1 MEIIKLVQGT
11 ARSES
16 EQLQALAMTGPP
28 PGEEFNPLSKLP
40 VTNDIPAFNLGR
52 PGIGSA
58 MAGKEYGIAAP
69 VPDQPVTPPSGLGHL
84 LIGDTNA

>member
-1 MEIIKLVQGT
+1 
-11 ARSES
+11 
-16 EQLQALAMTGPP
+16 
-28 PGEEFNPLSKLP
+28 